1 MEQFVLTVETEEMVD
16 EVLQEH
22 RAQVEQ
28 LQPTD
33 KQVQQ
38 VQLFT

>member
-1 MEQFVLTVETEEMVD
+1 MEQFVLTVEPEEMVD
-16 EVLQEH
+16 EVLQVRQVE
-22 RAQVEQ
+22 VEQ

>member
-1 MEQFVLTVETEEMVD
+1 MVD

-22 RAQVEQ
+22 QEQVEQ
-28 LQPTD
+28 DQPTD